1 MPVQATHS
9 SLTVTS
15 RAASGAGIG
24 AGYGSLIAGCGT
36 AVVMLHASLGSKAQ
50 WSPLVAAMAPRFRAI
65 ALDLRGYGDLPPAG
79 LGMSSGADD
88 DVLALEERLDG
99 LVAPRARFHLVGHSY
114 GGFVALRYARLHPD
128 RVASLALYEPVA
140 FRALPEHDE
149 SLAALRRLAGVV
161 TTSVLQGHRHLA
173 SQVFVDFWSGD
184 GAFASMPLPSRA
196 SIARRI
202 GKVALDFRAALAWP
216 DDPDELR
223 AIDAPAF
230 LIAGRR
236 SPVLA
241 QRIVAS
247 LAHRLPN
254 ARSAWVDAGHL
265 GPVTDAAD
273 VNALVAGFVGECEDE
288 RARGREARAA

>member
-1 MPVQATHS
+1 MLTQAAFP
-9 SLTVTS
+9 SLTVS
-15 RAASGAGIG
+15 GRAASGAGIG
-24 AGYGSLIAGCGT
+24 AGYGSLVAGSGT

-50 WSPLVAAMAPRFRAI
+50 WSPLLAAMAPSFRAI

-88 DVLALEERLDG
+88 DVLAIEQRLDG

-149 SLAALRRLAGVV
+149 SLAALLRLAGAMATLVH
-161 TTSVLQGHRHLA
+161 QGHRHLA
-173 SQVFVDFWSGD
+173 SQAFVDFWSGE

-202 GKVALDFRAALAWP
+202 GKVVPDFRAALAWP

-223 AIDAPAF
+223 AIDVPAF

-241 QRIVAS
+241 QRIVAALS
-247 LAHRLPN
+247 QRLPN
-254 ARSAWVDAGHL
+254 ARSAWVDAGHM
-265 GPVTDAAD
+265 GPVTDAED
-273 VNALVAGFVGECEDE
+273 VNALVAGFVGECEGE
-288 RARGREARAA
+288 RANRRGARAA

>member
-1 MPVQATHS
+1 MPLHVVSPAFS
-9 SLTVTS
+9 VS
-15 RAASGAGIG
+15 RRSEPDVGIG
-24 AGYGSLIAGCGT
+24 AGYGSLIAGGGT

-79 LGMSSGADD
+79 LGMSTGADD
-88 DVLALEERLDG
+88 DVVALEERLDG

-161 TTSVLQGHRHLA
+161 TTLVLQGHRHLA

-184 GAFASMPLPSRA
+184 GTFASMPLPSRA
-196 SIARRI
+196 SIARRV

-216 DDPDELR
+216 DDPDELG

-236 SPVLA
+236 SPLLA
-241 QRIVAS
+241 RRIVAALS
-247 LAHRLPN
+247 HRLPN
-254 ARSAWVDAGHL
+254 ARSAWVDAGHM

-288 RARGREARAA
+288 RARRREARAA